1 MNRQEINLV
10 QTYLRRTFA
19 NDGITLTVPKKPNE
33 PVEVWLGREFLGTL
47 YRDEDEGEISYD
59 FNMTILEIDLPN
71 Q

>member
-1 MNRQEINLV
+1 LNRQEINLV

-19 NDGITLTVPKKPNE
+19 NDGITLTVPKKPND

-59 FNMTILEIDLPN
+59 FNMTILEVDLPSR
-71 Q
+71 